1 MLTRKR
7 LKILQVTQYLDI
19 GGLETM
25 ILELCR
31 HLDRTLFDV
40 EILCLN
46 GYDPQYIQRV
56 IDNGISVHLLKKKHR
71 FDLGFF
77 LRITKFIRERQI
89 DVLHAHSGC
98 FFYVA
103 LFAIFSRVKIYIY
116 TAHGLPVL
124 KRLQDI
130 VEDNLATLIVDTI
143 VPVSVEIAE
152 VLARRMPQSRR
163 KMRLIINGIDTR
175 RFSPRPEARQLHE
188 VSAQYGLDTNIFW
201 VGSVGRLESVKNYSM
216 LIKAFA
222 SMNGVP
228 GRKAGLVL
236 VGEGSQMQMLQQLA
250 RDYDVEYQVV
260 FLGMQYRIHEI
271 LPLLDVFVLSSL
283 TEGTSISLLE
293 AQACG
298 IPAVV
303 TDVGGNGFVV
313 RNEENGFLCAVDD
326 VVAMAVALCRLR
338 DEPETA
344 KKMALASRQRVL
356 DGLDLDSMVK
366 QYQRLYLQHD
376 YREHRG

>member
-1 MLTRKR
+1 MLTQKR
-7 LKILQVTQYLDI
+7 LKILHVTQYLDI

-31 HLDRTLFDV
+31 RLDRTLFDV

-46 GYDPQYIQRV
+46 GYDPKYIQGV
-56 IDNGISVHLLKKKHR
+56 IDDGIPVHLIKKQHR

-77 LRITKFIRERQI
+77 LRIARFIREKQI

-103 LFAIFSRVKIYIY
+103 LFALLARVKKYVY

-124 KRLQDI
+124 KRVRDI
-130 VEDNLATLIVDTI
+130 IEDNLATLVVDAI
-143 VPVSVEIAE
+143 VPVSVEISE
-152 VLARRMPQSRR
+152 VLARRMPRSRR
-163 KMRLIINGIDTR
+163 KMQLIVNGIDTN
-175 RFSPRPEARQLHE
+175 RFCPRPEAKQFSE
-188 VSAQYGLDTNIFW
+188 VSAQYELDSNIFW
-201 VGSVGRLESVKNYSM
+201 IGSVGRLEPVKNYSM
-216 LIKAFA
+216 LIQAVA
-222 SMNGVP
+222 SVNNIP
-228 GRKAGLVL
+228 GQKIGLVL
-236 VGEGSQMQMLQQLA
+236 VGEGSQMQMLKQLTM
-250 RDYDVEYQVV
+250 DYGVAHQVV

-271 LPLLDVFVLSSL
+271 LPLLDVFVLTSL

-313 RNEENGFLCAVDD
+313 RQGENGFLCAVGD
-326 VVAMAVALCRLR
+326 VEAMAAALCKLR

-344 KKMALASRQRVL
+344 KKMALAARRRVL

-366 QYQRLYLQHD
+366 QYQRLYLQ
-376 YREHRG
+376 YG